1 MKYLIFILLLFS
13 CSKPIECWQC
23 DLMYQKTDELI
34 ESYIFCD
41 KTWNDMIS
49 IADSLNTYQVTYTH
63 CKKCE

>member
-13 CSKPIECWQC
+13 CSKEQECWQC
-23 DLMYQKTDELI
+23 DLMYQGTDELI
-34 ESYIFCD
+34 ESYMFCD
-41 KTWNDMIS
+41 KTWNEIIG